1 MVREMS
7 LIFFQIYFKPEQKE
21 SLYDFA
27 IPYFN
32 PGLNEFFENQ
42 IIADL
47 VPRCDAELISVC
59 SWRLRQK
66 RGEAFSPVLLENR
79 ELTRDRILTSDFDV
93 AILTP
98 RRLNSQ
104 PLHKAHN
111 WHGKSWDDAYEEIK
125 PFLRSIGVR
134 IPGPDEDLTISVYE
148 NHIIAR
154 KEIYHTYVNNILK
167 PCMDFC
173 RGKEVFYVDADYVS
187 KKRRNM
193 HEVIEYRQKSGRED
207 WPIMPFVLERLFSL
221 WIADKNFKVV
231 NI

>member
-1 MVREMS
+1 MVIEMS
-7 LIFFQIYFKPEQKE
+7 LIFFQIYFKAEQKE

-27 IPYFN
+27 IPYHN

-79 ELTRDRILTSDFDV
+79 ELTRERILDSDFDV

-104 PLHKAHN
+104 PLQKAHN
-111 WHGKSWDDAYEEIK
+111 WHGIAWDNAYKEIK

-134 IPGPDEDLTISVYE
+134 VPGPDEDLTVSVYE
-148 NHIIAR
+148 NHFIAR
-154 KEIYHTYVNNILK
+154 KEIYHAYVDTVLK
-167 PCMDFC
+167 PAMDYC
-173 RGKEVFYVDADYVS
+173 RCREVFYADADYVS

-193 HEVIEYRQKSGRED
+193 QEVIEYRQKSGRED
-207 WPIMPFVLERLFSL
+207 WPIMPFILERLFSM

-231 NI
+231 NL